1 VNRLLVVTIAVLALA
16 VPLFA
21 APVSIDPPNPDSNTP
36 ITIWLGGTW
45 QDNCPVADPVVTMNG
60 TNIFIEMHVTARLCP
75 GSGLFLTP
83 VWSQSVKVAPLPAGT
98 YSIHATI
105 LQSGVN
111 VTPPPPL
118 VPAGDLTF
126 SVTDANPPFT
136 IFPNA
141 VSIAGGDLVIIA
153 PSNAQ
158 SAVSIGGLPATPQ
171 LGVDNVLRFKVP
183 PHAAGT
189 VDVSVNQ
196 ATAKNAFHYFD
207 SKGAPDESAF
217 ETVLVPMFYRGPGAF
232 GSQWSTDLFIRNES
246 SIPVL
251 SYRPLYFIGC
261 NLTLDFCPQPIPPGA
276 ITQIQ
281 PVPSLPTNGLI
292 YRPLR
297 QQSNTTWFS
306 ARVRDSSHEADDF
319 GSELPIVHERSLRR
333 GRLVLPDVVV
343 DPRYRTTLRLY
354 SVDDLSAFRIDVRS
368 NEAFAGTVFLT
379 PTKGPGD
386 EPWIASTDLGSIAGT
401 GRYTVEVTAGP
412 GNARIWAVA
421 SVTNNVTQHVT
432 LVTPQ

>member
-1 VNRLLVVTIAVLALA
+1 MNRLIVVTIVLLVLA
-16 VPLFA
+16 VPSFA
-21 APVSIDPPNPDSNTP
+21 APVSIDPPNPDSNTA

-45 QDNCPVADPVVTMNG
+45 TDTCPVQDPVVSMNSN
-60 TNIFIEMHVTARLCP
+60 TINVDMHVTALLCP
-75 GSGLFLTP
+75 GRGLFDTP
-83 VWSQSVKVAPLPAGT
+83 VWSHSVRLAPLPAGT
-98 YSIHATI
+98 YTIHATI
-105 LQSGVN
+105 IQSGLLI
-111 VTPPPPL
+111 TPPPPAVL
-118 VPAGDLTF
+118 VGDLTF
-126 SVTDANPPFT
+126 TVTDANPPFT

-141 VSIAGGDLVIIA
+141 ASIAGGDLVIIT
-153 PSNAQ
+153 PSTAQ
-158 SAVSIGGLPATPQ
+158 STVSIGGLSATPQ
-171 LGVDNVLRFKVP
+171 LGSDSVLRFKVP

-207 SKGAPDESAF
+207 SNGAPDESAF
-217 ETVLVPMFYRGPGAF
+217 ETILVPMFYDGPGAF
-232 GSQWSTDLFIRNES
+232 GSQWTTDLFIRNES
-246 SIPVL
+246 TIPVL
-251 SYRPLYFIGC
+251 SYRPLYFVGC
-261 NLTLDFCPQPIPPGA
+261 NFIFGFCPQPIPA
-276 ITQIQ
+276 AATTQVR

-306 ARVRDSSHEADDF
+306 ARVRDSSREADDF
-319 GSELPIVHERSLRR
+319 GSELPIVRERSLRR
-333 GRLVLPDVVV
+333 GRLVLPDTVV

-354 SVDDLSAFRIDVRS
+354 SIDELSEFRVDVRS
-368 NEAFAGTVFLT
+368 NEAFTGTALLV

-386 EPWIASTDLGSIAGT
+386 EPWIASVDLGTIAGT